1 MVPQMVISIAAVN
14 EKTTEDFITKP
25 LVDCEWLSVNKP
37 GSQLLKR
44 KIVLMSEI
52 EMSVSL

>member
-37 GSQLLKR
+37 GSQLL
-44 KIVLMSEI
+44 SEI
-52 EMSVSL
+52 EISVSL